1 MITSIEQAQEAAR
14 QSEGQA
20 RARYNFNGQTNV
32 ELSLRKVF
40 NWHPLLFCNLFQRCL
55 LKSSAIFKT
64 KWIEINMMKIV
75 SLHRYDKQRNLRKS
89 RFVTWWPL
97 FGFLYL
103 QGEIV
108 TLLRRVDENW
118 FEGRAGNRQ
127 GIFPVAYVE
136 VVNEPST
143 PLVTPAP
150 SVITTPMTGRGIYQ
164 DTCLLFSLVTLL
176 SFILPHPLPILYY
189 IVFI

>member
-1 MITSIEQAQEAAR
+1 M
-14 QSEGQA
+14 
-20 RARYNFNGQTNV
+20 
-32 ELSLRKVF
+32 
-40 NWHPLLFCNLFQRCL
+40 
-55 LKSSAIFKT
+55 
-64 KWIEINMMKIV
+64 
-75 SLHRYDKQRNLRKS
+75 
-89 RFVTWWPL
+89 
-97 FGFLYL
+97 
-103 QGEIV
+103 

-189 IVFI
+189 PVYCLHLDKLALPLITIGSIQ

>member
-1 MITSIEQAQEAAR
+1 M
-14 QSEGQA
+14 
-20 RARYNFNGQTNV
+20 
-32 ELSLRKVF
+32 
-40 NWHPLLFCNLFQRCL
+40 
-55 LKSSAIFKT
+55 
-64 KWIEINMMKIV
+64 
-75 SLHRYDKQRNLRKS
+75 
-89 RFVTWWPL
+89 
-97 FGFLYL
+97 
-103 QGEIV
+103 

-176 SFILPHPLPILYY
+176 SFILPHPLPMLYY